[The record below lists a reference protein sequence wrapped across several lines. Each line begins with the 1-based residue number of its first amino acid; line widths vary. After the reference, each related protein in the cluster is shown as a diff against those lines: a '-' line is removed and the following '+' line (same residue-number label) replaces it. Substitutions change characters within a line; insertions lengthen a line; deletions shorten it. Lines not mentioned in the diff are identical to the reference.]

1 MMLGDDI
8 VIYSTQ
14 LAEAYEAILLELD
27 VPISPEKS
35 HKSHDL
41 FEFAKRWR
49 FKGEEITPFPVHAL
63 LEIGPKY

>member
-8 VIYSTQ
+8 VIYNTR

-41 FEFAKRWR
+41 FEFAKR
-49 FKGEEITPFPVHAL
+49 
-63 LEIGPKY
+63 